1 LLHCLLQPSPPDTP
15 EEIQALGDNQHRTAA
30 YGRQPGLRLQ
40 RGQRDVVLVE
50 WAAELLAQCA
60 PIAQALDA
68 AHGHAQYSQALAA
81 ARAALDAPHT
91 LPSAR
96 VLTTMQSDFGGSH
109 NRFVDA
115 QSEQTRQR
123 MLALPWTPAQQ
134 AAFAAAAEQSIEQMR
149 AIEAAD
155 TQDFETFRRA
165 YLAPE
170 RLQVAAQA

>member
-1 LLHCLLQPSPPDTP
+1 
-15 EEIQALGDNQHRTAA
+15 
-30 YGRQPGLRLQ
+30 
-40 RGQRDVVLVE
+40 
-50 WAAELLAQCA
+50 
-60 PIAQALDA
+60 
-68 AHGHAQYSQALAA
+68 
-81 ARAALDAPHT
+81 
-91 LPSAR
+91 
-96 VLTTMQSDFGGSH
+96 
-109 NRFVDA
+109 VDA